1 VDIFIVPNFKREL
14 NMLRSPSW
22 MMVSLNA
29 HLQRVAISKSWREK
43 GGRENGEIENQLSE
57 RRYRTV
63 CYQKYCPQASE
74 NYSQRD
80 KQNHEEI

>member
-1 VDIFIVPNFKREL
+1 
-14 NMLRSPSW
+14 MLCPPSGE
-22 MMVSLNA
+22 MVSLNA
-29 HLQRVAISKSWREK
+29 RFQRAAISKSWREK
-43 GGRENGEIENQLSE
+43 GGRENGEIANQLSE
-57 RRYRTV
+57 CRYGAV